1 LPWAA
6 LLKPAQ
12 VHADAVAMPSGQTAD
27 HVRRR
32 SAQARAMA
40 VSGWWGLG
48 TMGIALPYAV
58 IAGGR
63 HQNTLVAVAAAGVLM
78 SVALGMTATVTEEIT
93 RWRKPVMLTYAT
105 AHIGLTA
112 LLAILDGGA
121 DSPMALGFFGTLTF
135 SACTMPLGLLAI
147 FGPLNLSGY
156 LAVYLVAGAHRPAYV
171 PVALAGMLA
180 TSAACAQQHQ
190 RLLRQRRQLFE
201 IARIDPLTGCL
212 NRRGFDEQLQ
222 AELDAA
228 RTAQHP
234 LTLLVLDLDDFKSVN
249 DQYGHAAGDQ
259 LLIETAQTL
268 RRILGPG
275 APIARIGGDE
285 FAAII
290 TDALGLSTGD
300 LAAHL
305 EGHIDASIGLAGLSP
320 DDHTS
325 EMLFLAADRRLY
337 QRKAIRKASHRQG
350 RLNSPLPTSL
360 TPSRPDRMPSLNDRS
375 ASSV

>member
-1 LPWAA
+1 
-6 LLKPAQ
+6 
-12 VHADAVAMPSGQTAD
+12 
-27 HVRRR
+27 
-32 SAQARAMA
+32 MA

-48 TMGIALPYAV
+48 TMGIALPYAI

-78 SVALGMTATVTEEIT
+78 SVALGITATVTEEIT

-190 RLLRQRRQLFE
+190 RLLRQRRELFE
-201 IARIDPLTGCL
+201 IARIDSLTGCL
-212 NRRGFDEQLQ
+212 NRRGFDEQLR

-228 RTAQHP
+228 SSAQHP
-234 LTLLVLDLDDFKSVN
+234 LKLLVFDLDDFKSVN
-249 DQYGHAAGDQ
+249 DEYGHAAGDQ
-259 LLIETAQTL
+259 LLVETGQTL
-268 RRILGPG
+268 RRILGPN

-290 TDALGLSTGD
+290 TTDPIGPQAAD
-300 LAAHL
+300 LAADL
-305 EGHIDASIGLAGLSP
+305 ERHVDASIGVAGLGP
-320 DDHTS
+320 DGHTS
-325 EMLFLAADRRLY
+325 EMLLLAADRQLY
-337 QRKAIRKASHRQG
+337 QRKAIRKAIHGQERHG
-350 RLNSPLPTSL
+350 RLSSPLP
-360 TPSRPDRMPSLNDRS
+360 
-375 ASSV
+375 V